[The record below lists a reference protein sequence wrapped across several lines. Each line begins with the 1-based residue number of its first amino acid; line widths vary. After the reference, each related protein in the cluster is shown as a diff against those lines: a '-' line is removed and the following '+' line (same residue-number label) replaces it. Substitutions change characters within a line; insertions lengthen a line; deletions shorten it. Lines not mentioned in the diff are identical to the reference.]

1 MKAERD
7 AGFLIIEEE
16 GKKIRETKLTAF
28 ENRLKDMKKKG
39 LANSAE
45 DEFADMMMQYGDQV
59 HQVDEDMKDWRKEQV
74 SDLDERLRQR
84 RLKR

>member
-28 ENRLKDMKKKG
+28 ENRLKDMK
-39 LANSAE
+39 
-45 DEFADMMMQYGDQV
+45 
-59 HQVDEDMKDWRKEQV
+59 
-74 SDLDERLRQR
+74 
-84 RLKR
+84 

>member
-1 MKAERD
+1 
-7 AGFLIIEEE
+7 
-16 GKKIRETKLTAF
+16 
-28 ENRLKDMKKKG
+28 
-39 LANSAE
+39 
-45 DEFADMMMQYGDQV
+45 MMVQYGDQV